1 MDYSMPMPESQPLQ
15 SSATSWLLRGSLIVL
30 RRRCGKP
37 TCHCAKGPP
46 HATPALSFSQQ
57 GKTRILTLRPPQLPG
72 VRAALRRYHQAQA
85 QLEHRA
91 VAGLRRLT
99 QPRTP
104 SSH

>member
-1 MDYSMPMPESQPLQ
+1 MPMPESQPLQ

-72 VRAALRRYHQAQA
+72 VC
-85 QLEHRA
+85 A
-91 VAGLRRLT
+91 VIIRPKRNWNTGR
-99 QPRTP
+99 
-104 SSH
+104 